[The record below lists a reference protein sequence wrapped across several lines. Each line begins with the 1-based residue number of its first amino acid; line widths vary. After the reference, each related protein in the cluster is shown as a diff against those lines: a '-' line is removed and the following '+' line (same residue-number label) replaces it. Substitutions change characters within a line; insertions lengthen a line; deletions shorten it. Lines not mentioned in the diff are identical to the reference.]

1 MARRQNA
8 HQKTPENEKAILDA
22 TLSLAVEAGYEGTT
36 MADVARVS
44 GLPVGSVYWHFE
56 NKEKLFAA
64 LLDYCFELWRDEH
77 AGQTQRELL
86 HSFIADSSASASS
99 PQTRRDAL
107 RLIGPTFALEKRLE
121 DNEARRKYLEIRGQ
135 MFQTALAQVRGE
147 FPDEALEARIRKAAG
162 EDGQIFLDIRKEF
175 IPDDELERAIDAHDA
190 VVLPYRNILNSGV
203 ALHALGRN
211 KPILAPRIGSLP
223 ELQEKVGS
231 EWVDLFDGEIDAA
244 RLEAFLTG
252 LDACITPAP
261 DLSAFEWPRVG
272 EDVSAFLRSLR

>member
-147 FPDEALEARIRKAAG
+147 FPDEALEADPDFAAKIVAFSRALTEG
-162 EDGQIFLDIRKEF
+162 TYVSVSAG
-175 IPDDELERAIDAHDA
+175 DDVDFAALADLSTLAIELLTEH
-190 VVLPYRNILNSGV
+190 Y
-203 ALHALGRN
+203 
-211 KPILAPRIGSLP
+211 
-223 ELQEKVGS
+223 
-231 EWVDLFDGEIDAA
+231 A
-244 RLEAFLTG
+244 RLGAEKRA
-252 LDACITPAP
+252 A
-261 DLSAFEWPRVG
+261 E
-272 EDVSAFLRSLR
+272 ED